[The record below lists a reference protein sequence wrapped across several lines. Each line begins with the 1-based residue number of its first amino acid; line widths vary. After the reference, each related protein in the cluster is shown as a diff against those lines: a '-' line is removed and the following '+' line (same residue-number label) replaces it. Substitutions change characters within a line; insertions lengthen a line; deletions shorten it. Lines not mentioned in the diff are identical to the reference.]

1 MQALTTAD
9 KLVRTTA
16 SVDLTT
22 PTCRKVL
29 TKLIFFSQR
38 LHHCANEV
46 NRRVVC
52 TLSEVCS
59 RVFSSAQ
66 RVLSDFP
73 RGVVATSHTPLG
85 GDFLLTETVLSP
97 TSIFRGAFIL
107 ECRPNPRYGAS
118 SGSRT
123 HTICLEGRSTS
134 RYTIPAFFSLFLRF
148 LHIYYTKIFKK
159 SQIFGGKPKNRTWM
173 SRATT
178 YRFSISL
185 ATHWSK

>member
-1 MQALTTAD
+1 MNSPIHFQG
-9 KLVRTTA
+9 
-16 SVDLTT
+16 
-22 PTCRKVL
+22 
-29 TKLIFFSQR
+29 LIVY
-38 LHHCANEV
+38 AINEV
-46 NRRVVC
+46 IRRVIC

-107 ECRPNPRYGAS
+107 ECRPNPCYGAS
-118 SGSRT
+118 RGSRT
-123 HTICLEGRSTS
+123 LVYCLEGSHNS
-134 RYTIPAFFSLFLRF
+134 RYTIPAFYSFFLRF

-159 SQIFGGKPKNRTWM
+159 SQIFICYWREVVESNHREQGHNLPF
-173 SRATT
+173 
-178 YRFSISL
+178 Y
-185 ATHWSK
+185 H